1 MTGCFEEKET
11 ELHPQPGFI
20 CVIDVDQNS
29 LKEEKR
35 TPLEILSCLLTVNI
49 TDVTLTSMKLLI
61 VAS

>member
-11 ELHPQPGFI
+11 ELN
-20 CVIDVDQNS
+20 VDRNS

-35 TPLEILSCLLTVNI
+35 TPLEILSCLLTVNV